1 MLDLEASTT
10 VFVTICDRRPWKSI
24 KILLFE
30 VNGFIETVS
39 RSKYI
44 QDEMFQDET
53 DLFNVFSGEAV
64 QDDFDDVTEDEEV
77 DHTSDE
83 ELITPAKRAPSAE
96 LENEIKKKKIDVNS
110 KEVEQFK
117 EDIAKQIAPVVADSF
132 EEETSRA
139 VANIPGLQS
148 ASTEEGEKIVLSHAV
163 RHQVAVPPNY
173 PYVPIS
179 QHKSPADPARVYP
192 FTLDPFQRVA
202 VSSIE
207 RNESV
212 LVAAHTSAGKTVV
225 AEYAIAQCLKN
236 KQRVIYTSPIKVNN
250 ECFLHNTSKC

>member
-1 MLDLEASTT
+1 
-10 VFVTICDRRPWKSI
+10 
-24 KILLFE
+24 
-30 VNGFIETVS
+30 
-39 RSKYI
+39 
-44 QDEMFQDET
+44 MFQDDT
-53 DLFNVFSGEAV
+53 DLFNVFSGEAAA
-64 QDDFDDVTEDEEV
+64 QDTFDDVMDDVEDVEEEEV
-77 DHTSDE
+77 DHTDDE
-83 ELITPAKRAPSAE
+83 ELITPVKRALSAE
-96 LENEIKKKKIDVNS
+96 LENEIKKQKIDVHS
-110 KEVEQFK
+110 KQVEQFK
-117 EDIAKQIAPVVADSF
+117 EDVAKQVTPVVADSF

-139 VANIPGLQS
+139 VANIAGLQS
-148 ASTEEGEKIVLSHAV
+148 TSATEEGEKIVLSHAV

-236 KQRVIYTSPIKVNN
+236 KQRVIYTSPIKVNV
-250 ECFLHNTSKC
+250 TMQT